1 MLIERAIPILLKAI
15 SFVGPSLASRLS
27 KIFFVFAKLLK
38 SRMYQTTE
46 RNIQLCFPG
55 FPQEKQSRLVKAS
68 LVNLFYFF
76 FEFAYMASW
85 PKEKVLS
92 LLIDIDGRRLL
103 DQAISKR
110 KGVLILVPHFGNFEF
125 MEVFLGFYYD
135 FAALYSEP
143 KVRAFDKVLS
153 DMRER
158 HGGKMF
164 ATNGAG
170 LRGVINELKKGGVTA
185 ILPDQVPGKNSGAIT
200 STFFGNPIR
209 YMSLVYRLIRKT
221 RPEVLIASVTRII
234 RDNKLGYKIT
244 FEEPPDDLYSTERNI
259 HGRALGEF
267 IEKVVTRSPEQYQWE
282 YKIFKDP
289 SNELIP
295 EEDVYRRQ

>member
-1 MLIERAIPILLKAI
+1 MLIQRVILILLKAI

-27 KIFFVFAKLLK
+27 KIFVVFAKLLN
-38 SRMYQTTE
+38 SRVYQTTE
-46 RNIQLCFPG
+46 RNIQLCFPRV
-55 FPQEKQSRLVKAS
+55 PQEKQSRLVKAS

-85 PKEKVLS
+85 PKEKLLS

-125 MEVFLGFYYD
+125 MEVFLGSYYD

-143 KVRAFDKVLS
+143 KVRAFDTVLS

-170 LRGVINELKKGGVTA
+170 LRGVIK
-185 ILPDQVPGKNSGAIT
+185 VPGKNSGAIM
-200 STFFGNPIR
+200 STFFGNSIR

-234 RDNKLGYKIT
+234 VDNKLGYKIT
-244 FEEPPDDLYSTERNI
+244 FEEPPVDLYSTERNI

-267 IEKVVTRSPEQYQWE
+267 IEKVVTRSPDQYQWE

-289 SNELIP
+289 SKELIP
-295 EEDVYRRQ
+295 EKDVYRRQ